1 MFTNKLLCRYIDYKF
16 YKYLRIF
23 TLDFTLSF
31 EIYEKPYLV
40 PGSGYSTLT
49 KIHDQVSGAPNFLG
63 HNMVGIATGLA
74 LEMRCRAHRRANPTS
89 DL

>member
-1 MFTNKLLCRYIDYKF
+1 MYVPRTTVPVELVHVWTKHMFTNKLLCRYIDYKF

-40 PGSGYSTLT
+40 PGSGYP
-49 KIHDQVSGAPNFLG
+49 D
-63 HNMVGIATGLA
+63 
-74 LEMRCRAHRRANPTS
+74 ENP
-89 DL
+89 